1 MFHGGGQDIAA
12 KCLDK
17 LAVGQRVIY
26 APAKINLRLKVL
38 GRRTDGYHLL
48 SMLNASASL
57 SDEISISFSAET
69 SSNVSCHGLPS
80 EHIPVAHNL
89 VMRAYDLFWRSCGY
103 DSPPFALNAQ
113 IKKLIPIGGGLGG
126 GSSDAA
132 VLLNFLIEEL
142 ADIVADG
149 GMCSKQTLRS
159 RVIESALSLGADVP
173 YAMQQG
179 LCWVQGVGE
188 VVTPIPAVPQWL
200 NLLNRAVIIT
210 VPTQSVPTSAFYDFY
225 RQNMV
230 FPDEIVEED
239 PVMHKALN
247 GEGCSLEQLL
257 VNDFEPYIR
266 RFRPEIGDILDH
278 VRSFFS
284 NTSITGSGA
293 AIISMVTED
302 QLESL
307 EDYRKS
313 VSSKGIMVHKVK
325 LL

>member
-1 MFHGGGQDIAA
+1 MFHGGGQEIAA
-12 KCLDK
+12 RCLAK
-17 LAVGQRVIY
+17 LPVEPRVLF

-57 SDEISISFSAET
+57 NDEISISFSPET
-69 SSNVSCHGLPS
+69 SSDVTCCGVRS
-80 EHIPVAHNL
+80 EHIPVAQNL
-89 VMRAYDLFWRSCGY
+89 VTRAYDLFWRSCGY

-159 RVIESALSLGADVP
+159 RVMEAALSLGADVP

-179 LCWVQGVGE
+179 LCWVRGVGE
-188 VVTPIPAVPQWL
+188 IVTPIPAAPQWS
-200 NLLNRAVIIT
+200 NLVNRAVIIT
-210 VPTQSVPTSAFYDFY
+210 VPSQSVPTAQFYDFY
-225 RQNMV
+225 RQNRV
-230 FPDEIVEED
+230 FPDEVVEED
-239 PVMHKALN
+239 TVMLKALN
-247 GEGCSLEQLL
+247 GEDCSLEQLL
-257 VNDFEPYIR
+257 VNDFEPFIR
-266 RFRPEIGDILDH
+266 RFKPEIGDILDH
-278 VRSFFS
+278 VRSFFA

-293 AIISMVTED
+293 AIFSIVTED
-302 QLESL
+302 QLETL

-313 VSSKGIMVHKVK
+313 VSSEGIMVHKVK